1 MHPATGRRRRLR
13 LGVIAASALT
23 LLTTSLLGAV
33 SAHAAQG
40 CEVDYQVT
48 GQWSGGFNA
57 NVEVTNLGDPIDGW
71 TLEWAWPDGQH
82 VTNLW
87 SAKDKS
93 KADAAKVESLGYNA
107 KLATGGS
114 TSFGFSG
121 SWTGAN
127 TDPTEFRLNGRL
139 CDGTVGE
146 PQTGWANAEEQVA
159 AMQPGWNV
167 GNTLDALGGETNW
180 GNPLI
185 TEELLQ
191 TVKANGYNSIR
202 LPVTWDEFTGPAPE
216 YTIAPERMER
226 VAQVVDWALA
236 NDLQVMLNL
245 HHDSWMWLD
254 ELPND
259 HDNVMAKF
267 EAMWTQI
274 AERFKDYPA
283 ALSFESNNEPQF
295 TGAGA
300 DDAAGDVYN
309 EELNL
314 AFYDVVRNSGG
325 NNGDRLLVLPSLKTN
340 AEQPRLDAVKSTI
353 DGLDDDMIAAT
364 IHYYSFWPFTVNIAG
379 FTTYNEQ
386 VQQDLAGYFGRAHD
400 TLVANG
406 IPVIVGEWAVFN
418 YSHWSPERIEQGEM
432 LKFFEDLQFQ
442 ARQNEL
448 TTMLWDA
455 GQFLNRET
463 LEWRDPYIAERLQ
476 TEVTSRSGTTSF
488 DRIYLEQS
496 GTITDESLTLNRN
509 GLDFEGLWVE
519 DVKLAEGADYTVSGD
534 TLTLTAAALTRL
546 AGDRA
551 YGVNAIVEAR
561 FSAGSPWRI
570 YIKSNDQPVLSD
582 ATGTTTS
589 FNIPT
594 EFNGDNLATMEAR
607 YADGTNA
614 GPATWTPFQEFGH
627 SFIYDYEAGTI
638 ILNTAFLETLR
649 EGEPATLTFHWWG
662 SDTVTYTVTK
672 TGTTVTG
679 TAA

>member
-1 MHPATGRRRRLR
+1 MTPTPVRRRRLR
-13 LGVIAASALT
+13 IGVLAAATVAALT
-23 LLTTSLLGAV
+23 AGLFTAVGAQ
-33 SAHAAQG
+33 AAQG
-40 CEVDYQVT
+40 CEVDYKVT

-71 TLEWAWPDGQH
+71 ALEWEWPDGQR
-82 VTNLW
+82 VTKLW
-87 SAKDKS
+87 SAKDES
-93 KADAAKVESLGYNA
+93 KADAAKVEALGHNA

-114 TSFGFSG
+114 TSFGFTG

-127 TDPTEFRLNGRL
+127 TAPAEFRLNGRL

-146 PQTGWANAEEQVA
+146 QPTWDNAEEQVA
-159 AMQPGWNV
+159 AMQPGWNI

-191 TVKANGYNSIR
+191 TVRAEGYNSIR
-202 LPVTWDEFTGPAPE
+202 LPVTWDEFTGPAPD

-226 VAQVVDWALA
+226 VAQVVDWALE

-267 EAMWTQI
+267 ESMWAQI

-283 ALSFESNNEPQF
+283 ELSFESNNEPQF
-295 TGAGA
+295 VGKEGDAGEP
-300 DDAAGDVYN
+300 YN
-309 EELNL
+309 EELNR
-314 AFYDVVRNSGG
+314 AFYDVVRASGG
-325 NNGDRLLVLPSLKTN
+325 GNADRLLVLPTLNTN
-340 AEQPRLDAVKSTI
+340 AEQPRLDPLKTMI
-353 DGLDDDMIAAT
+353 EGLDDDMVAAT
-364 IHYYSFWPFTVNIAG
+364 IHYYGFWPFTVNIAG

-386 VQQDLAGYFGRAHD
+386 VQQDLAGYFQRAHD

-418 YSHWSPERIEQGEM
+418 YSHWAPERIEQGEM

-442 ARQNEL
+442 ARENEL

-463 LEWRDPYIAERLQ
+463 LEWRDPYVAEHLR

-488 DRIYLEQS
+488 DRIYLEKA
-496 GTITDESLTLNRN
+496 GIINDESLTLNRN
-509 GLDFEGLWVE
+509 GLEFEGLWHE
-519 DVKLAEGADYTVSGD
+519 DKKLKEGADYTVSGD
-534 TLTLTAAALTRL
+534 TLTFTAAALTRL
-546 AGDRA
+546 AGDRE

-561 FSAGSPWRI
+561 FSAGTPWRI
-570 YIKSNDQPVLSD
+570 YIKTNDRPVLSD
-582 ATGTTTS
+582 ATGTTTAA

-594 EFNGDNLATMEAR
+594 EFKGDNLATMEAK

-614 GPATWTPFQEFGH
+614 GPASWTPYQEFGH

-638 ILNTAFLETLR
+638 ILNTAFLESLK

-662 SDTVTYTVTK
+662 GETIVYTVTR

-679 TAA
+679 TAS

>member
-1 MHPATGRRRRLR
+1 MSPNPVRRRLR
-13 LGVIAASALT
+13 LGVIAAATVAALT
-23 LLTTSLLGAV
+23 AGLFNAVGAQ
-33 SAHAAQG
+33 AAQG

-71 TLEWAWPDGQH
+71 SLEWAWPDGQR
-82 VTNLW
+82 VTKLW
-87 SAKDKS
+87 SAKDES
-93 KADAAKVESLGYNA
+93 KADAAKVESLGHNA

-127 TDPTEFRLNGRL
+127 TAPAEFRLNGRL
-139 CDGTVGE
+139 CDGSVGE
-146 PQTGWANAEEQVA
+146 PSTGWDNATEQVA
-159 AMQPGWNV
+159 AMEPGWNI

-191 TVKANGYNSIR
+191 TVRAEGYNSIR
-202 LPVTWDEFTGPAPE
+202 LPVTWDEFTGPAPD

-226 VAQVVDWALA
+226 VAEVVDMALA

-267 EAMWTQI
+267 ESMWTQI

-283 ALSFESNNEPQF
+283 ELSFESNNEPQF
-295 TGAGA
+295 VGAEG
-300 DDAAGDVYN
+300 AAGDAYN
-309 EELNL
+309 EELNR
-314 AFYDVVRNSGG
+314 AFYDIVRASGG
-325 NNGDRLLVLPSLKTN
+325 NNDDRLLILPTLNTN
-340 AEQPRLDAVKSTI
+340 AEQARLDPLKTMI
-353 DGLDDDMIAAT
+353 EGLDDDMVGAT
-364 IHYYSFWPFTVNIAG
+364 IHYYGFWPFTVNIAG

-386 VQQDLAGYFGRAHD
+386 VQQDLAGYFQRTHD

-418 YSHWSPERIEQGEM
+418 YSHWAPERIEQGEM

-442 ARQNEL
+442 ARENEL

-455 GQFLNRET
+455 GQFLNRAT
-463 LEWRDPYIAERLQ
+463 LEWRAPYIADRIQSEA
-476 TEVTSRSGTTSF
+476 TSRSGTASF
-488 DRIYLEQS
+488 DRIYLEKA
-496 GTITDESLTLNRN
+496 GTIADESLTLNRN
-509 GLDFEGLWVE
+509 GLEFEGLWH
-519 DVKLAEGADYTVSGD
+519 DGKKLKEGADYTVSGD
-534 TLTLTAAALTRL
+534 TLTFTAAALTRL

-561 FSAGSPWRI
+561 FSAGTPWRI
-570 YIKSNDQPVLSD
+570 YIKTNDRPVLSD
-582 ATGTTTS
+582 ATGTTS
-589 FNIPT
+589 AFDIPT
-594 EFNGDNLATMEAR
+594 EFNGDNLATMEAK

-614 GPATWTPFQEFGH
+614 GPASWTPYQEFGH

-638 ILNTAFLETLR
+638 ILNTAFLESLK

-662 SDTVTYTVTK
+662 SDTITYTVTRS
-672 TGTTVTG
+672 GTTVTG
-679 TAA
+679 TAS